1 MLKFTSAVS
10 SAAAQAEDAPSQE
23 LGAKLITT
31 DGKVAIYVQASE
43 AIEKETACKVLDTGK
58 AAKTG
63 TGIACKT
70 DYAIGKD
77 QYGFVVY
84 SLPTS
89 AA

>member
-1 MLKFTSAVS
+1 MLRFTSAVS
-10 SAAAQAEDAPSQE
+10 SAASVADDKPSQE

-43 AIEKETACKVLDTGK
+43 DIAKETACKVLDTGK
-58 AAKTG
+58 AALSG

-84 SLPTS
+84 SLPT
-89 AA
+89 A

>member
-1 MLKFTSAVS
+1 MLHFTSAVS
-10 SAAAQAEDAPSQE
+10 SAASAAEDKPSQE

-31 DGKVAIYVQASE
+31 DGKVAIYVQASG

-84 SLPTS
+84 SLPT

>member
-1 MLKFTSAVS
+1 MLSFTSAVS
-10 SAAAQAEDAPSQE
+10 SAAAQAEDTPSQE
-23 LGAKLITT
+23 LGAKLLTT

-43 AIEKETACKVLDTGK
+43 DISKETACKVLETGK
-58 AAKTG
+58 AALSG
-63 TGIACKT
+63 TGISCKS

-84 SLPTS
+84 SLPT